1 MKKIDFHVH
10 ILDQIPIEETAKNF
24 SDMCLRKDYEGVV
37 IQSLFHATNE
47 SDPLCNEKA
56 LKLIKMLPNSY
67 AFASVSYDRDFVEQ
81 AKEYIAQGFSG
92 IKLLNGKPTEYKYSG
107 LGLEHERFAPL
118 FAFCEKEQFPILIH
132 NNDPA
137 ASWDITK
144 ATKRAIE
151 KGWVYDETFPTHEF
165 LFEAL
170 EGVLESFPNLRVA
183 IAHLGF
189 YSNDLDRADTLLER
203 YPNLYFDV
211 TPALII
217 YTELSLTP
225 ERSEA
230 FFKKY
235 HDRLIYGTDADNNLV
250 GEARA
255 YNDLKTE
262 IITHFFEGEG
272 IRDIGGY
279 RICPIKLED
288 HMLENIYYN
297 NAKRFM
303 KR

>member
-10 ILDQIPIEETAKNF
+10 ILNQIPVEETIKNY
-24 SDMCLRKDYEGVV
+24 SDMCHRKSYEGVT
-37 IQSLFHATNE
+37 IMALGHATNTT
-47 SDPLCNEKA
+47 DPDCNEKA
-56 LKLIKMLPNSY
+56 LKIKEAMPNSY
-67 AFASVSYDRDFVEQ
+67 AFASLLYNEDFVEQ
-81 AKEYIAQGFSG
+81 TKKYIAQGFEG

-107 LGLEHERFAPL
+107 LGLEHERFGP
-118 FAFCEKEQFPILIH
+118 FFSFVEKEGFPLLIH

-137 ASWDITK
+137 INWDITK
-144 ATKRAIE
+144 ASKRAIE
-151 KGWVYDETFPTHEF
+151 QGWVYDDTFPSHEY
-165 LFEAL
+165 LYEAL
-170 EGVLESFPNLRVA
+170 ENVLAKYPKMRVA
-183 IAHLGF
+183 LAHLGF
-189 YSNDLDRADTLLER
+189 YANDLDRAEKLLEL
-203 YPNLYFDV
+203 YPELYFDI

-217 YTELSLTP
+217 FTELSQTP

-235 HDRLIYGTDADNNLV
+235 HDRLIYGTDADNDLV

-262 IITHFFEGEG
+262 IITHFFEGDEPK
-272 IRDIGGY
+272 DIGGY
-279 RICPIKLED
+279 HICPIKLEPY
-288 HMLENIYYN
+288 MLENIYYN